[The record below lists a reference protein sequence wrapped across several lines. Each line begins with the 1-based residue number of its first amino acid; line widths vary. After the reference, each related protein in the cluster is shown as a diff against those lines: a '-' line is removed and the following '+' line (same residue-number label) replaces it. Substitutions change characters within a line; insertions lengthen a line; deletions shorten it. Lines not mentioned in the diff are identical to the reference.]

1 MPGLQKKYDLPLAR
15 KSHMVTQ
22 NETNTNELE
31 PASAHPQEN
40 PIAYPLLVER
50 VKALMVDGFVL
61 IAGIV
66 LAGISIGS
74 FENTP
79 AYVRGAVFI
88 FLFFLYEPVLVSIRG
103 GTIGHSAMGLKVKSH
118 ADRNKN
124 MFLLFSIFRSAIKWL
139 LGWLSFLTM
148 ISNKERRAI
157 HDLASNSIVLYRD
170 KEQTISE
177 QKSTA

>member
-1 MPGLQKKYDLPLAR
+1 ME
-15 KSHMVTQ
+15 TQ
-22 NETNTNELE
+22 NETQKDPLE
-31 PASAHPQEN
+31 PTSVHAQEN

-66 LAGISIGS
+66 LAGIIIGS
-74 FENTP
+74 FDNTP
-79 AYVRGAVFI
+79 AFVRGAVFV
-88 FLFFLYEPVLVSIRG
+88 FLFFLYEPVLISIRG
-103 GTIGHSAMGLKVKSH
+103 GTIGHTAMGLKVKSH

-124 MFLLFSIFRSAIKWL
+124 VFLLFSIFRSAVKWL

-170 KEQTISE
+170 KIPGNI
-177 QKSTA
+177 